1 MTACENTSIITS
13 MTFSDQVRRAI
24 RNCGLTR
31 YRLAQEAGVEQASL
45 SRFMAGSGITT
56 TTLDAIAKVL
66 RLSVEMKGPTKAVL
80 KKARS

>member
-1 MTACENTSIITS
+1 MLHS
-13 MTFSDQVRRAI
+13 MIFSDQIRTAI
-24 RNCGLTR
+24 RRSGISR
-31 YRLAQEAGVEQASL
+31 YRLAVEADVDQASL

-80 KKARS
+80 NRQRR